1 MRDQYNFDL
10 LSFNKQLKDQ
20 LAEVTKEKE
29 VNNMKLFVM
38 NDEAKVSVT
47 LEAKYEKMDYYHG
60 LSPKFDEVK
69 LKEFLFPENT
79 NSEDCG
85 FEINNPDNFW
95 RKIKV
100 EQNKHEYVNLFVKD
114 GWTKDKKSNSIT
126 IGSYCQL
133 PDEMHITLLGRAI
146 LQMATHFGFS
156 VKLSAQDQREFL
168 QILKDCFSGIIEF
181 PKEFRKEDYKNSLYW
196 QFNDD
201 FSVIYIKGIWP
212 LSVVNEI
219 TQRYDCQNN
228 TLILKS
234 CGGNSSGELFSL
246 LTFDKANIDKYHNNF
261 DNVYYSG
268 VMPKVIKIRYE
279 EKPTAA
285 DKMKYIVFEV
295 VRTTFATVD
304 MLDNPAILSQP
315 FFQSKVED
323 SETND
328 LKRSEL
334 MMNFDQHEDNIQNEY
349 LYNPEY
355 NPKSDC
361 EPEDKSEI
369 ETKKESTTESEKI
382 DVNDTDTERIFLSPT
397 TDAQRDY
404 EKWMIDNLNQ
414 YLERSLNSNTVAVSA
429 NIVTKDD
436 YLLIGK
442 RGELTIDNS
451 QYYCSVN
458 GQSEFRDPNVSFYR
472 NSVFEDLP
480 SMEFDSKYRIDLN
493 NEIQREALA
502 ELGLPFFEHE
512 WSYYGISYL
521 SINNSVIDEQRQVMK
536 RRMHFN
542 VLTHNSTSYTF
553 ADINKSQKKATES
566 FENERLRGIKIKVHP
581 DVWAMLCSLGKSVIE
596 FFIKYKSNI
605 FILYFILS
613 LFSPVDGIMNFSEST
628 EARTITGFTRL
639 MISNIMNLGMKTIID
654 ILIFI
659 FFIFTSWI
667 ERRRYKPIK
676 ELLGTKNFIIKFHTE
691 KCAPGKESN
700 QQIQIIKWKRIY
712 ETVTEK
718 NLLHGFLRKK
728 TDNLRSMYDESSIK
742 IIVEK
747 IVNRL
752 KKFISRINN
761 PFNNN
766 KHLSAMKNWLS
777 KELAS
782 SRANRARNEINSVHG
797 IVYVMYSLHFY
808 ERVKTMKKP
817 ISWPILKFTR
827 FKFINN
833 LLSTL
838 ILFVV
843 TAIIAVIAI
852 SYYFPDI

>member
-10 LSFNKQLKDQ
+10 LSFNRQLENQ
-20 LAEVTKEKE
+20 LEKVTKEKE

-47 LEAKYEKMDYYHG
+47 LEAKHEKADYYHG

-69 LKEFLFPENT
+69 LKNFLFDKNT
-79 NSEDCG
+79 DSKNFG
-85 FEINNPDNFW
+85 FEINKPDNFW

-114 GWTKDKKSNSIT
+114 GWTKDEKSNSIT
-126 IGSYCQL
+126 MGSHCHNTE
-133 PDEMHITLLGRAI
+133 EMHITLLGRAI

-156 VKLSAQDQREFL
+156 VKLPAKDQLDFL
-168 QILKDCFSGIIEF
+168 QILKECLSGIIEF
-181 PKEFRKEDYKNSLYW
+181 PKESRVEDYKNSLYW

-201 FSVIYIKGIWP
+201 FSVMYIKGIWP
-212 LSVVNEI
+212 LSVVNKI
-219 TQRYDCQNN
+219 TKCCDCQNN

-234 CGGNSSGELFSL
+234 CCDNSSGELFSL
-246 LTFDKANIDKYHNNF
+246 LTFDKANRDKYHNSF

-279 EKPTAA
+279 EKPRAA

-304 MLDNPAILSQP
+304 MLDNPAILSHP

-323 SETND
+323 SKTNN

-349 LYNPEY
+349 LYKPEY

-361 EPEDKSEI
+361 ESEDKSEI
-369 ETKKESTTESEKI
+369 ETKKESITESEKI
-382 DVNDTDTERIFLSPT
+382 DVDDTDTERIFLSPT

-414 YLERSLNSNTVAVSA
+414 YLEQSLNSNTVAVSA

-442 RGELTIDNS
+442 RGEFTIDNS

-521 SINNSVIDEQRQVMK
+521 SINNTTVIDKQRPVMK

-553 ADINKSQKKATES
+553 ADINESQKKATES

-581 DVWAMLCSLGKSVIE
+581 DVWTMLYFLGKSFFE
-596 FFIKYKSNI
+596 FLIKHKSDI

-613 LFSPVDGIMNFSEST
+613 LFLIGDGSLRS
-628 EARTITGFTRL
+628 
-639 MISNIMNLGMKTIID
+639 MISNIMNLGMNTMID
-654 ILIFI
+654 ILILI
-659 FFIFTSWI
+659 IIIVTSVT
-667 ERRRYKPIK
+667 EFMRYRPIK
-676 ELLGTKNFIIKFHTE
+676 KLLGTKNFIIKFHTE
-691 KCAPGKESN
+691 KCTPDKESN
-700 QQIQIIKWKRIY
+700 QQMQVIKWQRIY
-712 ETVTEK
+712 EIITEK
-718 NLLHGFLRKK
+718 NLLCGFLNKK
-728 TDNLRSMYDESSIK
+728 IDKLSSIYDESSIK

-752 KKFISRINN
+752 NNFFSGINY
-761 PFNNN
+761 PFKNNE
-766 KHLSAMKNWLS
+766 HLIAMKNWLS
-777 KELAS
+777 KELAY
-782 SRANRARNEINSVHG
+782 SRANRARNEITRVHG
-797 IVYVMYSLHFY
+797 IVYIMYSLHFY
-808 ERVKTMKKP
+808 EKVKTMKSP
-817 ISWPILKFTR
+817 FSWPIIKCYR
-827 FKFINN
+827 FNFINN
-833 LLSTL
+833 LVSAL
-838 ILFVV
+838 ILSVV